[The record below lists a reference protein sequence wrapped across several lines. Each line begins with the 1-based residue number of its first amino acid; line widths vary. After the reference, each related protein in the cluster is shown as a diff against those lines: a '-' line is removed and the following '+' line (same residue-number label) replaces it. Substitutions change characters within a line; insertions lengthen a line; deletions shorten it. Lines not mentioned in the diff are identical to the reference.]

1 MHIYVFYFATT
12 TIARVFS
19 RVVVVIRVIQ
29 HRHRRRNVN
38 IDNTGSIISTV
49 PNIIIHRRMRVR
61 MQRRIITP
69 LHSPKESH
77 YSFLFSLFR
86 EHICCCCCYY
96 CHSFAEFKNGGSF
109 LSRVETPQ
117 ILPLS
122 SFFVSSPSSSSFSS
136 S

>member
-61 MQRRIITP
+61 MQRRIISP

-86 EHICCCCCYY
+86 EHICCC
-96 CHSFAEFKNGGSF
+96 HSKNGGSF
-109 LSRVETPQ
+109 LSRLHKYFLSLFLLRIIVITITV
-117 ILPLS
+117 ILILLITRR
-122 SFFVSSPSSSSFSS
+122 
-136 S
+136 